1 MYTPIPTHVGL
12 YTNNSR
18 EKCKQTQIVSMC
30 IKLYNM
36 IMIKLIFEVYLKK
49 NSKENNLASLLP
61 NTIGQVV
68 RSC

>member
-1 MYTPIPTHVGL
+1 MYTPIPTHVGQ

-18 EKCKQTQIVSMC
+18 GKCKQTQIVSMC